1 MERDRLKNEQ
11 TQLERLSAGL
21 MIDLQSTL
29 LSSDDHVITPAPEG
43 MLRLDSDFDL
53 STRQPETTLDDSSLG
68 TRSKPSGDTTTGEHN
83 IPSRTITD
91 LRQSKSH
98 SPGGGVRIGGVSSPS
113 PTREWTATPPTRIN
127 FRTGMSGHRALL
139 SSNSHPHDFLGSP
152 VSMRSMSN
160 HSGISKSKKA
170 MRPRASIY

>member
-11 TQLERLSAGL
+11 TQLELLSAGL

-29 LSSDDHVITPAPEG
+29 LTSDDHVITPAPEG
-43 MLRLDSDFDL
+43 MLQVDSDFDL
-53 STRQPETTLDDSSLG
+53 STRQPQTTLDDSSLG

-83 IPSRTITD
+83 NASGTIPD
-91 LRQSKSH
+91 LRQTKSH
-98 SPGGGVRIGGVSSPS
+98 SPGRGVRLGSPS
-113 PTREWTATPPTRIN
+113 PTREWTTTPTRSGIN